1 MYMPKASTEVH
12 LSVDGRPK
20 GSRVSCK
27 CMKASHVMRKL
38 SIHLV
43 WLARVC
49 CIHWAPDS
57 LGMGQGGFT
66 SGICCDKEDNCC
78 LRQGHSARSITGSVA
93 VRRLI
98 RAAHYATCK
107 WAQISKMLMHILG
120 TKHLLISEHVKLP
133 ELGSWHD
140 HLRQIYVRNEQQ
152 KSDPCIRS
160 YNAHSTTHIF
170 YSKHETMTC
179 T

>member
-12 LSVDGRPK
+12 LYIDGRPK

-66 SGICCDKEDNCC
+66 SGICYDIIPFN
-78 LRQGHSARSITGSVA
+78 LRSTTAAFAKITV
-93 VRRLI
+93 
-98 RAAHYATCK
+98 
-107 WAQISKMLMHILG
+107 LG
-120 TKHLLISEHVKLP
+120 PSLEVSLYDDLLGLLIMLPANGQKL
-133 ELGSWHD
+133 
-140 HLRQIYVRNEQQ
+140 VRL
-152 KSDPCIRS
+152 
-160 YNAHSTTHIF
+160 
-170 YSKHETMTC
+170 
-179 T
+179 

>member
-27 CMKASHVMRKL
+27 CMKASCVMRKL

-43 WLARVC
+43 WSARVS

-66 SGICCDKEDNCC
+66 SVICCDIIPFN
-78 LRQGHSARSITGSVA
+78 LRSTTAAFAKITVLGPSLEVSLYDDSSV
-93 VRRLI
+93 
-98 RAAHYATCK
+98 
-107 WAQISKMLMHILG
+107 
-120 TKHLLISEHVKLP
+120 LLIMLLANGH
-133 ELGSWHD
+133 
-140 HLRQIYVRNEQQ
+140 
-152 KSDPCIRS
+152 KSV
-160 YNAHSTTHIF
+160 
-170 YSKHETMTC
+170 TC
-179 T
+179 